1 MRIPCPNCGE
11 RDIREFYY
19 RGSAQDLHRPNLEDS
34 LSNWHEFLHLR
45 DNTAGEIR
53 DLWYHEKGCNSWLV
67 VTRNT
72 VTHEIIKTE
81 LVKNTGER
89 RA

>member
-1 MRIPCPNCGE
+1 MRILCPNCGE

-19 RGSAQDLHRPNLEDS
+19 RGSAQDLQRPSLEDS
-34 LSNWHEFLHLR
+34 LYDWHEFLHLR

-81 LVKNTGER
+81 LVENTGER

>member
-1 MRIPCPNCGE
+1 MRILCPNCGD

-19 RGSAQDLHRPNLEDS
+19 RGSAQDLNRPNLEDR
-34 LSNWHEFLHLR
+34 LSDWHAFLHLR

-72 VTHEIIKTE
+72 MTHEIIKTE
-81 LVKNTGER
+81 LVKNTDER

>member
-1 MRIPCPNCGE
+1 MPKLWRKRHTGILLPRICTG
-11 RDIREFYY
+11 FTSVSYT
-19 RGSAQDLHRPNLEDS
+19 NLEDR
-34 LSNWHEFLHLR
+34 LSDWHAFLHLR

-72 VTHEIIKTE
+72 MTHEIIKTE

>member
-1 MRIPCPNCGE
+1 MRILCPNCGE

-19 RGSAQDLHRPNLEDS
+19 RGCAQDLHRPNLEDS
-34 LSNWHEFLHLR
+34 LYDWHEFLHLR

-89 RA
+89 RV